1 MALTFRCPVSEPTEL
16 PAFSSHSPR
25 PSFSLRLRSLLEV
38 SRQQRISQSERPQ
51 KSNKDLCQC
60 LSSPSPPLCSSL
72 STFTFPAFLPLALDC
87 RHLGRERA
95 LIRDIARVRVEI
107 IRRAISSPPVF
118 GSRERGAT
126 ERSPIIRQRDRSMR
140 TTGTVWEGTGGRGDD
155 GKRGLHRSVVSPQG
169 AYHGMPC
176 EERERMRDSE
186 RCMLLPPK
194 DCIKLDDDETT

>member
-118 GSRERGAT
+118 GSRERSDR
-126 ERSPIIRQRDRSMR
+126 EKYDHSSKRSINADHWQ
-140 TTGTVWEGTGGRGDD
+140 GEGGKGGEG
-155 GKRGLHRSVVSPQG
+155 G
-169 AYHGMPC
+169 
-176 EERERMRDSE
+176 
-186 RCMLLPPK
+186 
-194 DCIKLDDDETT
+194 